1 MADREL
7 SKTENLSA
15 NNQKENEKKKNK
27 GYKPLWII
35 TSFVVLLIILLLP
48 TPAGLPIMAK
58 GALAILAFA
67 VIMWVTEAV
76 TYPVSSTMILGLIIL
91 ILGFSPVQHLT
102 EKLGNPKAGDKIL
115 SGNDLLG
122 TGNALSH
129 AFSGFS
135 TSAVALVAA
144 ALFLAAAMQ
153 ETNLH
158 KRLALLVLSIVGN
171 KTRNIVIGAIL
182 VSIVLA
188 FFVPSATARAGAV
201 VPILLGMIA
210 AFKVSKDSKL
220 ASLLIIT
227 AVQAVSIWNIG
238 IKTAAA
244 QNIVAV
250 NFINQNL
257 GHDVSWGEWFLY
269 AAPWSILM
277 SIALYFIM
285 IKVMPPERESI
296 EGGKKLI
303 KEELDKLGPV
313 SPKEWRLIVIS
324 ILLLI
329 FWSTEKI
336 LHPIDSA
343 SITIIALAIM
353 LTPKVGVMTWK
364 GVEKKIP
371 WGTIIVFGVGISLGN
386 VLLKTGAAQWLSD
399 KTFGLMGLEHLPIIA
414 TIALITLFNILIHL
428 GFASATSLAS
438 ALIPV
443 FISLTSTLHLGD
455 QSIGFVLIQQFV
467 ISFGFLL
474 PVSAPQNMLAYG
486 TNTFTVKDFLKTGIP
501 LTIVGYIL
509 VIIFSMTYWHWLGL
523 V

>member
-1 MADREL
+1 MSEEKKVVKHER
-7 SKTENLSA
+7 
-15 NNQKENEKKKNK
+15 QKNEKTKKQ
-27 GYKPLWII
+27 YKPFWIVM
-35 TSFVVLLIILLLP
+35 SFIILIVVLLLP
-48 TPAGLPIMAK
+48 TPSSLPIMAK
-58 GALAILAFA
+58 AVLAILAFA

-76 TYPVSSTMILGLIIL
+76 SYPVSATLIIGLMILL
-91 ILGFSPVQHLT
+91 LGFSPVQNLG
-102 EKLGNPKAGDKIL
+102 EKLGNPK
-115 SGNDLLG
+115 SGSAVLTGSDLLG
-122 TGNALSH
+122 TNHALSL
-129 AFSGFS
+129 AFSGFA

-158 KRLALLVLSIVGN
+158 KRLALIVLSIVGN
-171 KTRNIVIGAIL
+171 KTRNIVIGAII

-227 AVQAVSIWNIG
+227 SVQAVSIWNIG

-244 QNIVAV
+244 QNIVV
-250 NFINQNL
+250 INFINHQL
-257 GHDVSWGEWFLY
+257 GFDVSWGEWFLY
-269 AAPWSILM
+269 AAPWSIVM

-285 IKVMPPERESI
+285 IKVMPPEINTI
-296 EGGKKLI
+296 EGGKDLI
-303 KEELDKLGPV
+303 KEELHKLGPV
-313 SPKEWRLIVIS
+313 SAREWRLIVIS
-324 ILLLI
+324 MLLLL
-329 FWSTEKI
+329 FWSTEKV

-343 SITIIALAIM
+343 SITIIALGVM
-353 LTPKVGVMTWK
+353 LMPKIGVMTWK
-364 GVEKKIP
+364 HVENKIP

-399 KTFGLMGLEHLPIIA
+399 QTFGVLGLKHLPIIA

-428 GFASATSLAS
+428 GFASATSLSS

-486 TNTFTVKDFLKTGIP
+486 TGTFTVKDFLKAGIP

-509 VIIFSMTYWHWLGL
+509 VIVFSMTYWKWLGL
-523 V
+523 L

>member
-1 MADREL
+1 MTKGNQITNQ
-7 SKTENLSA
+7 SK
-15 NNQKENEKKKNK
+15 KETSNK
-27 GYKPLWII
+27 EYKPLWIVI
-35 TSFVVLLIILLLP
+35 SFIVLVMILLLP
-48 TPAGLPIMAK
+48 TSSSLPVMAK
-58 GALAILAFA
+58 AALAILAFA

-76 TYPVSSTMILGLIIL
+76 SYPVSATLILGLIIL
-91 ILGFSPVQHLT
+91 LLGFSPVQHLS
-102 EKLGNPKAGDKIL
+102 EQLGHPK
-115 SGNDLLG
+115 SGNAILKGSELLG
-122 TGNALSH
+122 TNNALSL

-135 TSAVALVAA
+135 TSAVALVTA

-158 KRLALLVLSIVGN
+158 KRLALYVLSIVGN
-171 KTRNIVIGAIL
+171 KTKHIVIGAIL

-201 VPILLGMIA
+201 IPILLGMIA

-227 AVQAVSIWNIG
+227 SVQAVSIWNIG

-244 QNIVAV
+244 QNIVAI

-257 GHDVSWGEWFLY
+257 GYNVSWGEWFLY

-285 IKVMPPERESI
+285 MKVIPPERDAI
-296 EGGKKLI
+296 EGGKELI
-303 KEELDKLGPV
+303 KHDLNELGPM
-313 SPKEWRLIVIS
+313 SAREWRLIVIS

-329 FWSTEKI
+329 FWSTEKV

-343 SITIIALAIM
+343 SVTLIALGMM
-353 LTPKVGVMTWK
+353 LMPKIGVITWK

-399 KTFGLMGLEHLPIIA
+399 KTFGLMGLKELPIIA

-428 GFASATSLAS
+428 GFASATSLSS

-443 FISLTSTLHLGD
+443 FISLTSTLGLGEH
-455 QSIGFVLIQQFV
+455 SIGFVLIQQFV

-486 TNTFTVKDFLKTGIP
+486 TDTFTVKDFLKSGIP
-501 LTIVGYIL
+501 LTIIGYIL
-509 VIIFSMTYWHWLGL
+509 VILFSLTYWKWLGL

>member
-1 MADREL
+1 MTKGNQITNQ
-7 SKTENLSA
+7 SKKETS
-15 NNQKENEKKKNK
+15 NN
-27 GYKPLWII
+27 GYKPLWIVI
-35 TSFVVLLIILLLP
+35 SFIVLVMILLLP
-48 TPAGLPIMAK
+48 TSSSLPVMAK
-58 GALAILAFA
+58 AALAILAFA

-76 TYPVSSTMILGLIIL
+76 SYPVSATLILGLIIL
-91 ILGFSPVQHLT
+91 LLGFSPVQHLS
-102 EKLGNPKAGDKIL
+102 EQLGHPK
-115 SGNDLLG
+115 SGNAILKGSELLG
-122 TGNALSH
+122 TNNALSL

-135 TSAVALVAA
+135 TSAVALVTA

-158 KRLALLVLSIVGN
+158 KRLALYVLSIVGN
-171 KTRNIVIGAIL
+171 KTKNIVIGAIL

-227 AVQAVSIWNIG
+227 SVQAVSIWNIG

-244 QNIVAV
+244 QNIVAI

-257 GHDVSWGEWFLY
+257 GYNVSWGEWFLY

-285 IKVMPPERESI
+285 MKVMPPERDAI
-296 EGGKKLI
+296 EGGKELI
-303 KEELDKLGPV
+303 KHDLNELGPM
-313 SPKEWRLIVIS
+313 SAREWRLIVIS

-329 FWSTEKI
+329 FWSTEKV

-343 SITIIALAIM
+343 SVTLIALGMM
-353 LTPKVGVMTWK
+353 LMPKIGVITWK

-399 KTFGLMGLEHLPIIA
+399 KTFGLMGLKGLPIIA

-428 GFASATSLAS
+428 GFASATSLSS

-443 FISLTSTLHLGD
+443 FISLTSTLGLGD
-455 QSIGFVLIQQFV
+455 HSIGFVLIQQFV

-486 TNTFTVKDFLKTGIP
+486 TDTFTVKDFLKSGIP
-501 LTIVGYIL
+501 LTIIGYIL
-509 VIIFSMTYWHWLGL
+509 VILFSLTYWKWLGL

>member
-1 MADREL
+1 MTKGNQITNQ
-7 SKTENLSA
+7 SK
-15 NNQKENEKKKNK
+15 KETSNK
-27 GYKPLWII
+27 EYKPLWIVI
-35 TSFVVLLIILLLP
+35 SFIVLVMILLLP
-48 TPAGLPIMAK
+48 TSSSLPVMAK
-58 GALAILAFA
+58 AALAILAFA

-76 TYPVSSTMILGLIIL
+76 SYPVSATLILGLIIL
-91 ILGFSPVQHLT
+91 LLGFSPVQHLS
-102 EKLGNPKAGDKIL
+102 EQLGHPK
-115 SGNDLLG
+115 SGNAILKGSELLG
-122 TGNALSH
+122 TNNALSL

-135 TSAVALVAA
+135 TSAVALVTA

-158 KRLALLVLSIVGN
+158 KRLALYVLSIVGN
-171 KTRNIVIGAIL
+171 KTKHIVIGAIL

-227 AVQAVSIWNIG
+227 SVQAVSIWNIG

-244 QNIVAV
+244 QNIVAI

-257 GHDVSWGEWFLY
+257 GYNVSWGEWFLY

-285 IKVMPPERESI
+285 MKVIPPERDAI
-296 EGGKKLI
+296 EGGKELI
-303 KEELDKLGPV
+303 KHDLNELGPI
-313 SPKEWRLIVIS
+313 SAREWRLIVIS

-329 FWSTEKI
+329 FWSTEKV

-343 SITIIALAIM
+343 SVTLIALGMM
-353 LTPKVGVMTWK
+353 LMPKIGVITWK

-399 KTFGLMGLEHLPIIA
+399 KTFGLMGLKELPIIA

-428 GFASATSLAS
+428 GFASATSLSS

-443 FISLTSTLHLGD
+443 FISLTSTLGLGEH
-455 QSIGFVLIQQFV
+455 SIGFVLIQQFV

-486 TNTFTVKDFLKTGIP
+486 TDTFTVKDFLKSGIP
-501 LTIVGYIL
+501 LTIIGYIL
-509 VIIFSMTYWHWLGL
+509 VILFSLTYWKWLGL

>member
-1 MADREL
+1 MEKGSQDIPHTRKKE
-7 SKTENLSA
+7 KT
-15 NNQKENEKKKNK
+15 K
-27 GYKPLWII
+27 GYKPIWIVI
-35 TSFVVLLIILLLP
+35 SFIALIVILLL
-48 TPAGLPIMAK
+48 TGLPVMAK

-76 TYPVSSTMILGLIIL
+76 IYPVSATLILGLIIL
-91 ILGFSPVQHLT
+91 IMGFSPVQDLAKH
-102 EKLGNPKAGDKIL
+102 LGNPKAGDAIL
-115 SGNDLLG
+115 TGNDLLG
-122 TGNALSH
+122 TGNALTQ

-135 TSAVALVAA
+135 SSAVALVAA

-182 VSIVLA
+182 VSILLA

-210 AFKVSKDSKL
+210 AFKVSKDSRL
-220 ASLLIIT
+220 AALLIIT
-227 AVQAVSIWNIG
+227 SVQAVSIWNIG

-244 QNIVAV
+244 QNIVAI
-250 NFINQNL
+250 NFINQSL
-257 GHDVSWGEWFLY
+257 GHDVSWGEWFLF
-269 AAPWSILM
+269 AAPWAILM
-277 SIALYFIM
+277 SIALFFIM
-285 IKVMPPERESI
+285 MKVMPPEHKAI
-296 EGGKKLI
+296 EGGKDLI
-303 KEELDKLGPV
+303 KQQLTDLGPV
-313 SPKEWRLIVIS
+313 SAREWRLIVIS
-324 ILLLI
+324 ILLLL
-329 FWSTEKI
+329 FWSTEKVV
-336 LHPIDSA
+336 HPIDSA
-343 SITIIALAIM
+343 SITVVALGVM
-353 LTPKVGVMTWK
+353 LMPKVGVIKWD
-364 GVEKKIP
+364 GVVKTIP

-399 KTFGLMGLEHLPIIA
+399 KTFGLLGLESMPLIA

-428 GFASATSLAS
+428 GFASATSLSS

-455 QSIGFVLIQQFV
+455 QAIGFVLIQQFV

-486 TNTFTVKDFLKTGIP
+486 TGTFTVKDFLKTGVP

-509 VIIFSMTYWHWLGL
+509 IVIFSMTYWNWLGL
-523 V
+523 I

>member
-1 MADREL
+1 MTKGNQITNQ
-7 SKTENLSA
+7 SK
-15 NNQKENEKKKNK
+15 KETSNK
-27 GYKPLWII
+27 EYKPLWIVI
-35 TSFVVLLIILLLP
+35 SFIVLVMILLLP
-48 TPAGLPIMAK
+48 TSSSLPVMAK
-58 GALAILAFA
+58 AALAILAFA

-76 TYPVSSTMILGLIIL
+76 SYPVSATLILGLIIL
-91 ILGFSPVQHLT
+91 LLGFSPVQHLS
-102 EKLGNPKAGDKIL
+102 EQLGHPK
-115 SGNDLLG
+115 SGNAILKGSELLG
-122 TGNALSH
+122 TNNALSL

-135 TSAVALVAA
+135 TSAVALVTA

-158 KRLALLVLSIVGN
+158 KRLALYVLSIVGN
-171 KTRNIVIGAIL
+171 KTKHIVIGAIL

-227 AVQAVSIWNIG
+227 SVQAVSIWNIG

-244 QNIVAV
+244 QNIVAI

-257 GHDVSWGEWFLY
+257 GYNVSWGEWFLY

-285 IKVMPPERESI
+285 MKVMPPERDAI
-296 EGGKKLI
+296 EGGKELI
-303 KEELDKLGPV
+303 KHDLNELGPM
-313 SPKEWRLIVIS
+313 SAREWRLIVIS

-329 FWSTEKI
+329 FWSTEKV

-343 SITIIALAIM
+343 SVTLIALGIM
-353 LTPKVGVMTWK
+353 LMPKIGVITWK

-399 KTFGLMGLEHLPIIA
+399 KTFGLMGLKGLPIIA

-428 GFASATSLAS
+428 GFASATSLSS

-443 FISLTSTLHLGD
+443 FISLTSTLGLGD
-455 QSIGFVLIQQFV
+455 HSIGFVLIQQFV

-486 TNTFTVKDFLKTGIP
+486 TDTFTVKDFLKSGIP
-501 LTIVGYIL
+501 LTIIGYIL
-509 VIIFSMTYWHWLGL
+509 VILFSLTYWKWLGL

>member
-1 MADREL
+1 MARKEASVKSD
-7 SKTENLSA
+7 KK
-15 NNQKENEKKKNK
+15 QK
-27 GYKPLWII
+27 GVKPLWII
-35 TSFVVLLIILLLP
+35 ISFIVLIAIVLIPVSGIP
-48 TPAGLPIMAK
+48 VMAK
-58 GALAILAFA
+58 MSLAILAFA

-76 TYPVSSTMILGLIIL
+76 SYPVSSTMIVALIIL
-91 ILGFSPVQHLT
+91 LLGFSPVQDLA
-102 EKLGNPKAGDKIL
+102 EKLGNPKANGAAL
-115 SGNDLLG
+115 HGADLFG
-122 TGNALSH
+122 TGNALKL

-153 ETNLH
+153 ITNLH

-171 KTRNIVIGAIL
+171 KTNRIVAGAII
-182 VSIVLA
+182 VSIILA

-210 AFKVSKDSKL
+210 AFKASKESKL
-220 ASLLIIT
+220 AGLLIIT

-250 NFINQNL
+250 NFINQSF
-257 GHDVSWGEWFLY
+257 GHDISWGQWFLY

-285 IKVMPPERESI
+285 LKVMPPEQKEVK
-296 EGGKKLI
+296 GGKELI
-303 KEELDKLGPV
+303 QKELNKLGPV
-313 SPKEWRLIVIS
+313 SPREWRLIVIS
-324 ILLLI
+324 VLLLL

-336 LHPIDSA
+336 LHPIDSS
-343 SITIIALAIM
+343 SITLVAMAIM
-353 LTPKVGVMTWK
+353 LTPKIGVMSWK
-364 GVEKKIP
+364 EAEKHIP
-371 WGTIIVFGVGISLGN
+371 WGTIIVFGIGISLGN
-386 VLLKTGAAQWLSD
+386 VLLNTGGAQWLSD
-399 KTFGLMGLEHLPIIA
+399 KTFGLMGLQHLPLIA

-428 GFASATSLAS
+428 GFASATSLSS

-443 FISLTSTLHLGD
+443 FISLTATLHLGD

-486 TNTFTVKDFLKTGIP
+486 SGTFTVKDFLKAGIP
-501 LTIVGYIL
+501 LTVVGYVLIL
-509 VIIFSMTYWHWLGL
+509 IFSFTYWKWLGL
-523 V
+523 I